1 MSKDNITVREEPKSE
16 IYIEDESVLKQ
27 PVNELKLPGNESV
40 FDVLGGPPPQEHSVV
55 SLSDSPAPPSYLG
68 QTDDENN
75 DYLGQNVREV
85 DSVLSAT
92 GPTDQEVGEE
102 EEGTTTDTESGQ
114 KKKRHHLF
122 DFLWE
127 RHFWIIFFHGQILA
141 LCLVATNTFSS
152 KLANGGV
159 SVPAFQSFVNYCL
172 LNAVFTPYTIYK
184 YGWNKWFKLII
195 RDGWRFF
202 ILAFADVQGNYFVV
216 KAFAY
221 TNLLSAQLLN
231 CWAVVMVCILSF
243 FFLKVR
249 YRWAQLVGI
258 FVCIAGL
265 VLVVVSDVLT
275 DKDYKAKDMVK
286 GDIFVIIGASCYG
299 ISNTFEEFL
308 VSERP
313 LYEVVGQLGFWAM
326 FINGVQCAIFDRK
339 DMRDAQWSGEMG
351 GWFAGF
357 TLVMFVIYTTAPI
370 LFRMSSAAFYNIGI
384 LTNNFW
390 GLLIGIKV
398 FGYTVFWLYPVGFV
412 FIIIG
417 QVVYF
422 MLPGTVQNEHN
433 KPWLGENQERGIA
446 GVGTAK
452 RTTVEVDSTLS
463 SSSDEAEHVQE
474 EIVDIPQKV

>member
-1 MSKDNITVREEPKSE
+1 MKADDIHVREEEVPNPSQV
-16 IYIEDESVLKQ
+16 IIEDESVFKHSS
-27 PVNELKLPGNESV
+27 ESV
-40 FDVLGGPPPQEHSVV
+40 FDVLGGIQKAEEGQTVPN
-55 SLSDSPAPPSYLG
+55 SPTPPSYTG
-68 QTDDENN
+68 ADGTN
-75 DYLGQNVREV
+75 DYVGQNV
-85 DSVLSAT
+85 A
-92 GPTDQEVGEE
+92 EVGSQLSVS
-102 EEGTTTDTESGQ
+102 GTHTTGVSCSHDESSVDEESGEP
-114 KKKRHHLF
+114 KKRHHLF

-127 RHFWIIFFHGQILA
+127 RHFWIIFFHGQVLA

-172 LNAVFTPYTIYK
+172 LNLVFTSYTIYR
-184 YGWNKWFKLII
+184 YGFKKWFNLLW

-258 FVCIAGL
+258 VVCIAGL

-275 DKDYKAKDMVK
+275 DKDYEAKDMVK

-299 ISNTFEEFL
+299 ISNTFEEYL

-313 LYEVVGQLGFWAM
+313 IYEVIGQLGFWAM
-326 FINGVQCAIFDRK
+326 FINGVQCAIFDRQS
-339 DMRDAQWSGEMG
+339 MAEAQWNGEMG

-422 MLPGTVQNEHN
+422 ILPGTVQHEHN
-433 KPWLGENQERGIA
+433 KPWLGENQERGVV

-452 RTTVEVDSTLS
+452 KKATTVEAEPGATSGS
-463 SSSDEAEHVQE
+463 SSGDDSDIVEHEVVE
-474 EIVDIPQKV
+474 IPQKV